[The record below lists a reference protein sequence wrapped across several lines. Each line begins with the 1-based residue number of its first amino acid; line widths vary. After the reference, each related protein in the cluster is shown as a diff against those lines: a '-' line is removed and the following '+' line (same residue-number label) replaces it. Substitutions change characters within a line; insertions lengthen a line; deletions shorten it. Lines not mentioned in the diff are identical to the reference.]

1 MRCGIHFSVTCRKT
15 LSTKNESHSMYLKM
29 SDHLAEKLFRQ
40 RLLLPQVQYL
50 IRYVFF
56 LQMTSIPSEN
66 GHFLSPPG
74 HPPPPPQQPPTAI
87 IHSPTL
93 PTSIEV
99 PTAQQPPQ
107 PLLASGGPPPITI
120 VNNNNHHIHKTIPK
134 NSHKVENNARPTVE
148 VYPT

>member
-1 MRCGIHFSVTCRKT
+1 
-15 LSTKNESHSMYLKM
+15 
-29 SDHLAEKLFRQ
+29 
-40 RLLLPQVQYL
+40 
-50 IRYVFF
+50 
-56 LQMTSIPSEN
+56 MTSIPSEN
-66 GHFLSPPG
+66 GHFLSPG
-74 HPPPPPQQPPTAI
+74 HPPPPQPPAAI

-107 PLLASGGPPPITI
+107 PIAASGGLPPITI

>member
-1 MRCGIHFSVTCRKT
+1 M
-15 LSTKNESHSMYLKM
+15 L
-29 SDHLAEKLFRQ
+29 
-40 RLLLPQVQYL
+40 
-50 IRYVFF
+50 F

-66 GHFLSPPG
+66 GHFLHSPG
-74 HPPPPPQQPPTAI
+74 HHPPPPQHAHSAAI

-99 PTAQQPPQ
+99 PTAHGQQPPHQ
-107 PLLASGGPPPITI
+107 PILASGGPPPITI
-120 VNNNNHHIHKTIPK
+120 VNNNNHHHNIHKTIPNK